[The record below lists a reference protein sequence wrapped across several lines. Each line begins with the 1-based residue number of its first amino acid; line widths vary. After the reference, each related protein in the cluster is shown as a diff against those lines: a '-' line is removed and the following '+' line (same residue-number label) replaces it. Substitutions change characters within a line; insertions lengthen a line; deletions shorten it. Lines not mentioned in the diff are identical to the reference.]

1 MGSYA
6 VAWLFVWTVFEKR
19 LNVLYRR
26 HVDKCSP
33 FAENG
38 LKKVDRRQR
47 IVIRITMLFLLSTS
61 LSIIYFMTS

>member
-19 LNVLYRR
+19 LGILYRR

-38 LKKVDRRQR
+38 LRRVDRRQR
-47 IVIRITMLFLLSTS
+47 IVIRITLLFLLTVS

>member
-6 VAWLFVWTVFEKR
+6 VVWLFVWTIFEKR

-47 IVIRITMLFLLSTS
+47 IVIRITMVSLLMVS

>member
-26 HVDKCSP
+26 HIERCSP

-47 IVIRITMLFLLSTS
+47 IVIRMTMLCLLAIS